1 MKRTF
6 RTVVTLAVAI
16 ALVGALAGCAK
27 SDDDA
32 TGGTAEPYR
41 IGAILS
47 LTGTYA
53 GLGIPEEQAIKLE
66 VERVNEGGGINGH
79 PIEVIY
85 EDDATDPAKGVAAA
99 TRLIEQEGV
108 IAIIGATGTGQTM
121 GLRSEIQR
129 AGIPQV
135 SMAGGSVVTDDLDP
149 LVFQTPWPNR
159 IVVPFTLSALK
170 DRGYTKIAVISDT
183 GGYGVDGRDVIV
195 SNVAAAGITIV
206 ADETF
211 NPGDT
216 DMTAQL
222 TKIKGASPDA
232 VLMWNAGKEAAIVA
246 KNMKQLGMEQP
257 LYGSPGNGRK
267 EFIDGAGDAGEG
279 FRFAA
284 GKVLVPEAYEKDSTA
299 YQVATDFISRYTDK
313 WGTAPDIFAGH
324 AYDAF
329 LVVTDGLSRVDGEV
343 TPAALRDAIERTSG
357 LVGVGGTFN
366 YSAKDHNGLTTDELV
381 IYRVEGGTWVLDE

>member
-27 SDDDA
+27 SDDGA